1 MHDFLAQDT
10 QDKTKSNESTS
21 ALETHS
27 VIQIS
32 NLNYIESYSNNILR
46 PNFSNSVDTTIQ
58 I

>member
-1 MHDFLAQDT
+1 MNDFLAQDT

-32 NLNYIESYSNNILR
+32 NLNYIESYY
-46 PNFSNSVDTTIQ
+46 TINVSKM
-58 I
+58 